1 MNLIIKEKV
10 VLFQENRAR
19 QEFNIWALAKIRK
32 TVLGFLSF
40 VSKSEFI
47 SKKIKFQPGKYGFF
61 LAGDYW
67 VTHNYGLMSIAS
79 TTLSELSFS
88 AHPVKRIRSNL
99 GMSLQKKNLL
109 SNNWDSFFQ
118 TSSTTP
124 PPGGARAENPCM
136 EPIHRWWR
144 CDYDKLPLHY
154 VRNNLRN
161 YFLLSNPV
169 KQFADYFSR
178 LYRLNLGETV
188 GVHFRG
194 TDKVTE
200 IATPSLEDFIL
211 KTANALRDIKNPKVL
226 LLTDEPDAIKAF
238 SSAFPNILITIEELK
253 TPPKQ
258 LGVKLGSHMLGS
270 KSAESQAQIFLA
282 ILYLVSQCRRV
293 VTHTGNGA
301 LWEVLFR
308 GSTQGLEQ
316 LRG

>member
-32 TVLGFLSF
+32 TVLGFFSF
-40 VSKSEFI
+40 VSKSKFL
-47 SKKIKFQPGKYGFF
+47 SKKIKFRPGKYGFF

-79 TTLSELSFS
+79 TTLSEISS
-88 AHPVKRIRSNL
+88 STQPVKRIRSNL
-99 GMSLQKKNLL
+99 GMSLQKKSLL

-118 TSSTTP
+118 TSSTP
-124 PPGGARAENPCM
+124 FFGGKQNNPYM

-144 CDYDKLPLHY
+144 CDYDNLPIDY

-169 KQFADYFSR
+169 KHLADYFSR
-178 LYRLNLGETV
+178 VYRLNLGETV

-200 IATPSLEDFIL
+200 IETPSLQDFIL
-211 KTANALRDIKNPKVL
+211 KTANALIDLKNPKVL

-238 SSAFPNILITIEELK
+238 SSAFPNITISIEELK

-258 LGVKLGSHMLGS
+258 VGVKLGSHMLGS
-270 KSAESQAQIFLA
+270 KSPESQAQIFLA
-282 ILYLVSQCRRV
+282 VLYLVSQCRRV
-293 VTHTGNGA
+293 VTHTGNGS